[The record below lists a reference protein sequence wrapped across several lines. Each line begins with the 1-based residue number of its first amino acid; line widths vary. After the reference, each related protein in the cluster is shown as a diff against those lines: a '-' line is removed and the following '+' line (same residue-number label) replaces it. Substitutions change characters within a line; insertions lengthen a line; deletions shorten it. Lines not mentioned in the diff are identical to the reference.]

1 MSKPNTPQAS
11 PPRALRWAVAGSV
24 VVMIA
29 AGGLFYYASKM
40 AAAKRQHNHDEVVVN
55 INAHSCDPNELTV
68 PAGRASFRIVNRSER
83 AVEWEILDGVLVIEE
98 RENIAP
104 GLSQVIN
111 ANLQPGDYAITCG
124 LLSNPRG
131 VLHVTPTA
139 ASDAAA
145 KAKPSM
151 VAFVGPLSEFR
162 VYLATQGSALIKAVT
177 ALNQAI
183 ASGDLAQAQALYL
196 PARAAYQ
203 RLAPAAQRLAEL
215 DNSINARADY
225 FEKREQD
232 PAFVGFHRVEY
243 ALFQQRQP
251 RRLEPGRRAPA
262 GRRHPRS
269 NSKLLAQSLPPEQI
283 GEHRGAQPQHPWP
296 TCAPPAVKE
305 ERYSHAD
312 LNGFASNL
320 ETAHKVV
327 ELLRP
332 MLSKSAPELL
342 PKIDAALSDFDSVL
356 NSFKVRTAT
365 PLTTRSVAHNANRS
379 PTRPRHSPTLWMAS
393 IPPSASPAC
402 KQKTNTDERI
412 AKPRCATSPPAD
424 GHGCRRRRPGRIG
437 PELLGDGCS
446 PAQVTEAPSS
456 DKTEDRHDFHGVHQT
471 GIVTPRPASGMLVSF
486 DVLASDR
493 QDR

>member
-1 MSKPNTPQAS
+1 MSTPNTPQAS

-183 ASGDLAQAQALYL
+183 TSGDLAQAQALYL

-243 ALFQQRQP
+243 ALFQQRSLDGLNP
-251 RRLEPGRRAPA
+251 VAERLLADVTTL
-262 GRRHPRS
+262 
-269 NSKLLAQSLPPEQI
+269 KQQLLAQSLPPEQLVNI
-283 GEHRGAQPQHPWP
+283 VVRNLNTLADVRAASGE
-296 TCAPPAVKE
+296 E
-305 ERYSHAD
+305 ERYSHGD
-312 LNGFASNL
+312 LNGFAGNL
-320 ETAHKVV
+320 QTAHKVV

-332 MLSKSAPELL
+332 MLTKSAPELL
-342 PKIDAALSDFDSVL
+342 PKIDTALSDFDTLL
-356 NSFKVRTAT
+356 NSFKVKDGYAT
-365 PLTTRSVAHNANRS
+365 YDTVSGEQRKQIADKAKALADA
-379 PTRPRHSPTLWMAS
+379 LDGMD
-393 IPPSASPAC
+393 PA
-402 KQKTNTDERI
+402 
-412 AKPRCATSPPAD
+412 
-424 GHGCRRRRPGRIG
+424 
-437 PELLGDGCS
+437 LGL
-446 PAQVTEAPSS
+446 
-456 DKTEDRHDFHGVHQT
+456 
-471 GIVTPRPASGMLVSF
+471 SGL
-486 DVLASDR
+486 
-493 QDR
+493 

>member
-68 PAGRASFRIVNRSER
+68 PAGRASFRIVNRSDR

-183 ASGDLAQAQALYL
+183 AGGDLAQAQTLYL

-232 PAFVGFHRVEY
+232 PAFVGFHRIEY
-243 ALFQQRQP
+243 ALFQQRSLDGLNP
-251 RRLEPGRRAPA
+251 VAERLLVDVTTL
-262 GRRHPRS
+262 
-269 NSKLLAQSLPPEQI
+269 KQQLLAQSLPPEQLVSI
-283 GEHRGAQPQHPWP
+283 VVRNLNTLADVRAASGE
-296 TCAPPAVKE
+296 E

-332 MLSKSAPELL
+332 MLTRSAPDLL

-356 NSFKVRTAT
+356 NSFKVKDGYAT
-365 PLTTRSVAHNANRS
+365 YDMVSGEQRKQIADKAQALADA
-379 PTRPRHSPTLWMAS
+379 LDG
-393 IPPSASPAC
+393 IDPA
-402 KQKTNTDERI
+402 
-412 AKPRCATSPPAD
+412 
-424 GHGCRRRRPGRIG
+424 
-437 PELLGDGCS
+437 LGL
-446 PAQVTEAPSS
+446 
-456 DKTEDRHDFHGVHQT
+456 
-471 GIVTPRPASGMLVSF
+471 SGL
-486 DVLASDR
+486 
-493 QDR
+493 

>member
-40 AAAKRQHNHDEVVVN
+40 AAAKRQHNRDEVVVN
-55 INAHSCDPNELTV
+55 IHPHSCEPNALTV
-68 PAGRASFRIVNRSER
+68 PAGRASFRIVNRSDR

-131 VLHVTPTA
+131 TLHVTPTA

-162 VYLATQGSALIKAVT
+162 VYLASQGSALIKAVT

-183 ASGDLAQAQALYL
+183 DSGDLAQAQALYL

-232 PAFVGFHRVEY
+232 PAFVGFHRLEY
-243 ALFQQRQP
+243 ALFQQRKLDGLTPIAQG
-251 RRLEPGRRAPA
+251 LLD
-262 GRRHPRS
+262 
-269 NSKLLAQSLPPEQI
+269 NVTTLKQQLLAQSLPPEQLVEI
-283 GEHRGAQPQHPWP
+283 VVRNLNTLADVRAASGE
-296 TCAPPAVKE
+296 E
-305 ERYSHAD
+305 ERYSHSD
-312 LNGFASNL
+312 LNGFAANQ
-320 ETAHKVV
+320 ETARKVV

-332 MLSKSAPELL
+332 LLSKSAADLL
-342 PKIDAALSDFDSVL
+342 PKIDGALTDFDTTL
-356 NSFKVRTAT
+356 NGFKVKDGYTSYDTVNGEQRKQIADKAKA
-365 PLTTRSVAHNANRS
+365 LADA
-379 PTRPRHSPTLWMAS
+379 LDA
-393 IPPSASPAC
+393 IDPA
-402 KQKTNTDERI
+402 
-412 AKPRCATSPPAD
+412 
-424 GHGCRRRRPGRIG
+424 
-437 PELLGDGCS
+437 LGL
-446 PAQVTEAPSS
+446 
-456 DKTEDRHDFHGVHQT
+456 
-471 GIVTPRPASGMLVSF
+471 SGL
-486 DVLASDR
+486 
-493 QDR
+493 

>member
-1 MSKPNTPQAS
+1 MSKPNIPQAS

-55 INAHSCDPNELTV
+55 IHPGSCEPNELSV
-68 PAGRASFRIVNRSER
+68 PAGRASFRIVNRSDR

-162 VYLATQGSALIKAVT
+162 VYLATQGSALIRAVT

-183 ASGDLAQAQALYL
+183 TRGDLAQAQAAYL

-232 PAFVGFHRVEY
+232 PAFVGFHRIEY
-243 ALFQQRQP
+243 ALFQQRSLDALSP
-251 RRLEPGRRAPA
+251 VAERLLGDV
-262 GRRHPRS
+262 
-269 NSKLLAQSLPPEQI
+269 NTLKQQLLAQSLPPEQLVEI
-283 GEHRGAQPQHPWP
+283 LVRNLNTLADVRAASGE
-296 TCAPPAVKE
+296 E
-305 ERYSHAD
+305 ERYSHSD
-312 LNGFASNL
+312 LNGFAANL

-332 MLSKSAPELL
+332 LLSKSAAELL
-342 PKIDAALSDFDSVL
+342 PKIDSALTDFDNTL
-356 NSFKVRTAT
+356 NGFKVKDGYASYDTVSGEQRKQIADK
-365 PLTTRSVAHNANRS
+365 AK
-379 PTRPRHSPTLWMAS
+379 TLADALDG
-393 IPPSASPAC
+393 IDPA
-402 KQKTNTDERI
+402 
-412 AKPRCATSPPAD
+412 
-424 GHGCRRRRPGRIG
+424 
-437 PELLGDGCS
+437 LGL
-446 PAQVTEAPSS
+446 
-456 DKTEDRHDFHGVHQT
+456 
-471 GIVTPRPASGMLVSF
+471 SGL
-486 DVLASDR
+486 
-493 QDR
+493 

>member
-55 INAHSCDPNELTV
+55 INAHSCEPNELTV
-68 PAGRASFRIVNRSER
+68 PAGRASFRIVNRSDR

-139 ASDAAA
+139 ASEAAA

-183 ASGDLAQAQALYL
+183 TSGDLAQAQALYL

-203 RLAPAAQRLAEL
+203 RLAPASQRLAEL

-232 PAFVGFHRVEY
+232 PAFVGFHRLEFG
-243 ALFQQRQP
+243 LFQQRKLDDLTPVAQ
-251 RRLEPGRRAPA
+251 RLL
-262 GRRHPRS
+262 S
-269 NSKLLAQSLPPEQI
+269 DVTTLKQQLLAQSLPPEQLVNI
-283 GEHRGAQPQHPWP
+283 VVRNLNTLADVRAASGE
-296 TCAPPAVKE
+296 E

-356 NSFKVRTAT
+356 NSFKVKDGYAT
-365 PLTTRSVAHNANRS
+365 YDMVSGEQRKQIADKAQALADA
-379 PTRPRHSPTLWMAS
+379 LDG
-393 IPPSASPAC
+393 IDPA
-402 KQKTNTDERI
+402 
-412 AKPRCATSPPAD
+412 
-424 GHGCRRRRPGRIG
+424 
-437 PELLGDGCS
+437 LGL
-446 PAQVTEAPSS
+446 
-456 DKTEDRHDFHGVHQT
+456 
-471 GIVTPRPASGMLVSF
+471 SGL
-486 DVLASDR
+486 
-493 QDR
+493 